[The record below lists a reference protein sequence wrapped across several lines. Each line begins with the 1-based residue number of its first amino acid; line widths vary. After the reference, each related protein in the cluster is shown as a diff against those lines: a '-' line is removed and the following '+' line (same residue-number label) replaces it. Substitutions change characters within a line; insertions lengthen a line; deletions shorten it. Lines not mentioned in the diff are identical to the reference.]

1 MAIRVIVRLDVK
13 GPNLVKGIHL
23 EGLRALGRPGEFAR
37 HYYEQGADELIYV
50 DAVASLYG
58 RNSLLEIVR
67 STSAETFVPLCV
79 GGGLRS
85 IEDINDV
92 LRAGADKVALNTRA
106 INEPEFIR
114 EAARRFGSSTIV
126 ISIQAMRRG
135 DHYECFTDSG
145 RESTGKDA
153 LEWARTAEELGA
165 GELLVTSIDREGT
178 GDGYDLELTRSIAHA
193 VSVPVIA
200 CGGAGSAE
208 HVAQAVLEGGADAVC
223 VAGLLH
229 YGTLRDFEMAD
240 PEGVGIG
247 HAAEKGKRA
256 GIGGASLAEL
266 KAHLRASKI
275 DVRDTP
281 LDRV

>member
-1 MAIRVIVRLDVK
+1 MAVRVIVRLDVK

-37 HYYEQGADELIYV
+37 HYYEHGADELLYI

-85 IEDINDV
+85 VEDIHAV

-106 INEPEFIR
+106 IREPEFIR
-114 EAARRFGSSTIV
+114 DAARRFGSSTIV

-145 RESTGKDA
+145 REATGKDA
-153 LEWARTAEELGA
+153 LEWALAAEALGA
-165 GELLVTSIDREGT
+165 GEILVTSIDREGT
-178 GDGYDLELTRSIAHA
+178 GEGYDLELTRAIAQA
-193 VSVPVIA
+193 VSIPVIA

-208 HVAQAVLEGGADAVC
+208 HVAQAVLEGRADAVC

-229 YGTLRDFEMAD
+229 YGTLRDVAMAEPLD
-240 PEGVGIG
+240 VGIG
-247 HAAEKGKRA
+247 HAAEKHKRKRIE
-256 GIGGASLAEL
+256 GTSLEDL
-266 KAHLRASKI
+266 KAHLRARGI
-275 DVRDTP
+275 DVREP
-281 LDRV
+281 AVA

>member
-13 GPNLVKGIHL
+13 GANLVKGIHL

-37 HYYEQGADELIYV
+37 HYYEQGADELLYV

-58 RNSLLEIVR
+58 RNSLLDIVR

-85 IEDINDV
+85 VEDIQAV
-92 LRAGADKVALNTRA
+92 LRAGADKVALNTQA
-106 INEPEFIR
+106 IREPEFIR

-135 DHYECFTDSG
+135 DRYECFTDSG
-145 RESTGKDA
+145 REATGKDA

-165 GELLVTSIDREGT
+165 GEILVTSIDREGT
-178 GDGYDLELTRSIAHA
+178 GEGYDLELTRSIAQA
-193 VSVPVIA
+193 VSIPVIA
-200 CGGAGSAE
+200 CGGAGCAE
-208 HVAQAVLEGGADAVC
+208 HVAQAVLDGKADAVC

-229 YGTLRDFEMAD
+229 YGTLRDVEMSD
-240 PEGVGIG
+240 PLDVGIG
-247 HAAEKGKRA
+247 HAAEKDKRTR
-256 GIGGASLAEL
+256 IEGASLAGL
-266 KAHLRASKI
+266 KAHLRAREI
-275 DVRDTP
+275 DVRDAP
-281 LDRV
+281 VA